1 METEGLARMVQQ
13 QGAGKGNRMQI
24 DRVQRMQQ
32 RVTGAQRAHH
42 TTHRSQADET
52 GGAHGAGRLGLHAGR
67 WWQGG
72 QPVREAGVIFKR
84 QAVAARFVSAA
95 NRPAAEAGS
104 MPRGAQRSLLEKA
117 EASRQ
122 RRRGAPGAGSPGG
135 GR

>member
-1 METEGLARMVQQ
+1 METEGVARMMRQ
-13 QGAGKGNRMQI
+13 QGGQEGAKHFGSLHC
-24 DRVQRMQQ
+24 MQQ